1 MEPEEAVQ
9 QIEYVIDASS
19 ADGGRRCA
27 AGYRPVFDR
36 VADHSEAT
44 VTELAT
50 ELGAEIRAGGRPD
63 PAAAE
68 RVADRVVGVAA
79 DGGHVDDD

>member
-1 MEPEEAVQ
+1 MEPEEAVR
-9 QIEYVIDASS
+9 QIAHVVDANGT
-19 ADGGRRCA
+19 DGGRRCA

-36 VADHSEAT
+36 VADEPEAD

-50 ELGAEIRAGGRPD
+50 ALSEEIAAGSRPD

-68 RVADRVVGVAA
+68 RVADRIVGVAA
-79 DGGHVDDD
+79 DGGRVDD

>member
-1 MEPEEAVQ
+1 MDPEEAVR
-9 QIEYVIDASS
+9 QIAYVVDAET
-19 ADGGRRCA
+19 DEGGRRCA

-36 VADHSEAT
+36 VADHPEAD

-50 ELGAEIRAGGRPD
+50 ALGEEIRAGSRPD

-68 RVADRVVGVAA
+68 RVADRLVGVAA
-79 DGGHVDDD
+79 DGGRLDD

>member
-1 MEPEEAVQ
+1 MDPEEAVR
-9 QIEYVIDASS
+9 QIAHVVDAETD
-19 ADGGRRCA
+19 DGGRRCA

-36 VADHSEAT
+36 VADHPEAD

-50 ELGAEIRAGGRPD
+50 ELGAEIRAGSRPN
-63 PAAAE
+63 PATAE

-79 DGGHVDDD
+79 DGGRVDD